1 MHTAWSAIH
10 YQLAFSH
17 GQKLTHVYTFLS
29 PAMTDGK
36 AAIFVEEWQP
46 KGTHWSHS
54 WGSLESWKVPMI
66 KISNHVIEATGGIRQ
81 EWV

>member
-1 MHTAWSAIH
+1 MAWSAIH

-17 GQKLTHVYTFLS
+17 GQRLTRVYTFLS
-29 PAMTDGK
+29 LAMIDGR
-36 AAIFVEEWQP
+36 ATIFVEEEQQI
-46 KGTHWSHS
+46 KGTHWHHS

-66 KISNHVIEATGGIRQ
+66 KISNHVTEVTGGIRQ